1 MLKTPLH
8 HAGVQTSSDY
18 WCICSLIII
27 FFLQVCSLEIII
39 IIGIFQLV
47 SSLELIYV

>member
-8 HAGVQTSSDY
+8 RAGVQTSSDY
-18 WCICSLIII
+18 RYICSLIII

-39 IIGIFQLV
+39 IGIFQLV